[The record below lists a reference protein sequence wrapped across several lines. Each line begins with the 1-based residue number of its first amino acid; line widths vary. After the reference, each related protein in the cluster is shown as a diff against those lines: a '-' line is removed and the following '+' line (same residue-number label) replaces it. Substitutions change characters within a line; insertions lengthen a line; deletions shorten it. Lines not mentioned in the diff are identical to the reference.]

1 MVRRYFKLYF
11 LLAGAYVRSRL
22 QYRLSFGLMCFGIVI
37 SEVCLLGLLGAL
49 LAKFRT
55 VNGWTWAEV
64 VFLYGLGNL
73 AYSFMRILGSQLD
86 DFDRY
91 IVRGEL
97 DGVLIKPV
105 PPLFYLLASRVE
117 LIHISRAL
125 TSIVIFIVAL
135 HLAGIRWT
143 LSVALFSLI
152 TILSGTLIMFTLML
166 ISATVALWTTK
177 SGKLT
182 DLLISATKEATA
194 FPISIY
200 PLAVRLLLTFILPV
214 AFVTY
219 YPAQQ
224 LLQKGEFLGMP
235 EAFQFGAPIV
245 ALVMLCITYFLWC
258 SGLRRYH
265 STGS

>member
-1 MVRRYFKLYF
+1 
-11 LLAGAYVRSRL
+11 
-22 QYRLSFGLMCFGIVI
+22 
-37 SEVCLLGLLGAL
+37 
-49 LAKFRT
+49 
-55 VNGWTWAEV
+55 
-64 VFLYGLGNL
+64 
-73 AYSFMRILGSQLD
+73 MRILGSQLD

-91 IVRGEL
+91 I
-97 DGVLIKPV
+97 
-105 PPLFYLLASRVE
+105 LASRIE
-117 LIHISRAL
+117 LIHVSRAL
-125 TSIVIFIVAL
+125 TSVVIFVVAF
-135 HLAGIRWT
+135 HLSGIRWT
-143 LSVALFSLI
+143 LDVALFTLT

-182 DLLISATKEATA
+182 DLLISATKEATV

-200 PLAVRLLLTFILPV
+200 PLAVRLLLTFVLPV

-224 LLQKGEFLGMP
+224 LLQKDE
-235 EAFQFGAPIV
+235 FGAPVV
-245 ALVMLCITYFLWC
+245 ALMMLCVSYSLWC